1 MSCNCSRL
9 RKILEGKTEG
19 MRIALPQEENA
30 SVIKKMKGHYEKDIN
45 NPFSM
50 PTPYKT
56 IARV

>member
-1 MSCNCSRL
+1 M
-9 RKILEGKTEG
+9 LEGKTEG